1 MLSRSGSLRRHPAV
15 AVDTSEIGVLDQAT
29 RIRLFRD
36 MLYVRRTEERIM
48 ALYGEQDMRC
58 PTHFSIGQEAVSAGV
73 SAHLRRE
80 DYAISAHRSHAH
92 YLNKGGDLNAML
104 AELYGKETGCAG
116 GKGGSMHLI
125 DLAVN
130 FIGCVPIVGSTIP
143 IGVGAA
149 FGAALQD
156 RPRLSV
162 VYFGDGAVET
172 GVFYEAVN
180 WAVLQHLP
188 VLFVCENNQY
198 SVNTPLAERQPAGR
212 SIRSLSEG
220 IGLRTFGGDGQD
232 VDEVYA
238 TAGAAIDGVR
248 AGDGP
253 VLLEFQTYRWLE
265 HCGPLYDLHLG
276 YRPEGEFERWSAR
289 CPVTLQRERL
299 MAEGVLDQC
308 ALDALTAELD
318 AAIEGAIAFAKASPF
333 PSRDALGAHLYPS
346 PIA

>member
-1 MLSRSGSLRRHPAV
+1 MLDDA
-15 AVDTSEIGVLDQAT
+15 I

-48 ALYGEQDMRC
+48 ALYGEQEMRC

-73 SAHLRRE
+73 SAHLRTD

-92 YLNKGGDLNAML
+92 YLNKGGDLNAMM
-104 AELYGKETGCAG
+104 AELYGKETGCSH

-149 FGAALQD
+149 FGAGLQD

-162 VYFGDGAVET
+162 VYFGDAAVET
-172 GVFYEAVN
+172 GVFLESAN
-180 WAVLQHLP
+180 WAVLQNLP

-198 SVNTPLAERQPAGR
+198 SVNTPLAARQPAGR
-212 SIRSLSEG
+212 TIRALAEG
-220 IGLRTFGGDGQD
+220 IGLKTFGGDGQL
-232 VDEVYA
+232 VDGVYA
-238 TAGAAIDGVR
+238 TAGTAIAQVR
-248 AGDGP
+248 AGCGP

-265 HCGPLYDLHLG
+265 HCGPLYDLDLG
-276 YRPEGEFERWSAR
+276 YRPAGEFEHWSAR
-289 CPVTLQRERL
+289 CPIALQRARL
-299 MAEGVLDQC
+299 IADGTLDEKKIG
-308 ALDALTAELD
+308 AMTAEID
-318 AAIEGAIAFAKASPF
+318 AAVEQAVAFAKASPF
-333 PSRDALGAHLYPS
+333 PAREALTTHLYPL
-346 PIA
+346 PAL